1 MVASLVAAS
10 SRNNYVFAK
19 ISELTTGNEKTSHLD
34 PTKNYFVPFR
44 SSSLFRNSNAQ
55 WGGGGGKKSSVLK
68 GIERIDRALV
78 NETFNLRFDYRTAY
92 TFSTRV

>member
-55 WGGGGGKKSSVLK
+55 WGGGEKRVAFSKAS
-68 GIERIDRALV
+68 
-78 NETFNLRFDYRTAY
+78 NESIAR
-92 TFSTRV
+92 